1 MASQRLPGATCVT
14 DHPPIDFRTSQLAH
28 TPPQGPVGVNVGD
41 SRFDAKDVESLK
53 MFETS
58 LKYRS
63 SEELHHLQAR
73 MEYLYEEAVRASGPE
88 SREAAFFATSLAM
101 VENRFALLQSPSGK
115 AKARL
120 QELIDALKKGT
131 AVKDGDVS
139 EAIGDVLTAERDEP
153 ESDAPSGN
161 EAGSAM
167 GAVAEALK
175 EVSRVKN
182 KQFKDLLEKA
192 KQPGANVTDDQIK
205 QELGPVLALERQ
217 KQLLGVDDG
226 NTMDLV
232 VDALDFSHER
242 RKSGLSDLLDKAE
255 SGKQR
260 VTREQVQAQVVRVLE
275 TDRERQLL
283 GTSDPDQDTSTAEL
297 IDRARKV
304 MSTVEVTIGPVTVQ
318 PSASSRSSK

>member
-14 DHPPIDFRTSQLAH
+14 DHPPIDFRTSQLAP

-131 AVKDGDVS
+131 AVKDEDVS

-153 ESDAPSGN
+153 ESDAPSGS

-182 KQFKDLLEKA
+182 KRFKDLLEKA

-242 RKSGLSDLLDKAE
+242 RKSGLSELLDKVE
-255 SGKQR
+255 SGKHR
-260 VTREQVQAQVVRVLE
+260 VTRAQVQAQVVRVLE

-283 GTSDPDQDTSTAEL
+283 GTSDADQDASTAEL

-318 PSASSRSSK
+318 PK

>member
-1 MASQRLPGATCVT
+1 MASQRLPGAMCVT
-14 DHPPIDFRTSQLAH
+14 EDPPIDFRTSQLAH
-28 TPPQGPVGVNVGD
+28 TPPQGPVGMNVGD

-63 SEELHHLQAR
+63 LEELQHLQAR

-101 VENRFALLQSPSGK
+101 VENRIALLQSPSGK

-131 AVKDGDVS
+131 AVKDEDVS
-139 EAIGDVLTAERDEP
+139 KAIGDVLTAERDEP

-192 KQPGANVTDDQIK
+192 KQPGAKVTDDQIK
-205 QELGPVLALERQ
+205 HELGPVLALERQ

-260 VTREQVQAQVVRVLE
+260 VTKEQVQAQVVRVLE

-283 GTSDPDQDTSTAEL
+283 GTSDPDQDASTAEL
-297 IDRARKV
+297 INRARKV
-304 MSTVEVTIGPVTVQ
+304 MSTVEVTIGPVSVQ
-318 PSASSRSSK
+318 PR

>member
-1 MASQRLPGATCVT
+1 
-14 DHPPIDFRTSQLAH
+14 
-28 TPPQGPVGVNVGD
+28 
-41 SRFDAKDVESLK
+41 
-53 MFETS
+53 
-58 LKYRS
+58 
-63 SEELHHLQAR
+63 
-73 MEYLYEEAVRASGPE
+73 
-88 SREAAFFATSLAM
+88 
-101 VENRFALLQSPSGK
+101 
-115 AKARL
+115 
-120 QELIDALKKGT
+120 
-131 AVKDGDVS
+131 
-139 EAIGDVLTAERDEP
+139 
-153 ESDAPSGN
+153 
-161 EAGSAM
+161 
-167 GAVAEALK
+167 
-175 EVSRVKN
+175 
-182 KQFKDLLEKA
+182 
-192 KQPGANVTDDQIK
+192 VTDDQIK